1 MHSPVLGCAG
11 SAVLICCK
19 DWLSVFQISLCRWP
33 SYCNLILS
41 INLSCILHFCCH
53 SRNDE
58 DWKECPDYITAGENS
73 CYFNTSHTSIWI
85 PYCVKLANKDEVF
98 DEKCFSVDEIVL
110 PDPPVHLNW
119 TLLNT
124 SQTGIHGDIQVRWDP
139 PPTADVQKGWITLEY
154 ELQYKE
160 VNETKWK
167 EV

>member
-1 MHSPVLGCAG
+1 M
-11 SAVLICCK
+11 K
-19 DWLSVFQISLCRWP
+19 
-33 SYCNLILS
+33 
-41 INLSCILHFCCH
+41 
-53 SRNDE
+53 RNDE

-73 CYFNTSHTSIWI
+73 CYFNTSYTSIWI

-167 EV
+167 ENELR